1 MVRVSDVAPARHAG
15 NPNSWI
21 AADFV
26 PIFAIGLSC
35 CTALP
40 HNRNDMNRPVA
51 IASLAACIS
60 AVRAAPL
67 AVEFRSAANLGST
80 AIDQNGTS
88 FTVAGMSGIVRIHGD
103 EYAAIQNNSNRI
115 AKLIVT
121 LNADGSIASAAIKP
135 GIGGG
140 LTMAHSGDFEDIA
153 FPGVARNRVRLSE
166 ESSPEIREYD
176 FTSGASIRSIPR
188 PAVYANR
195 RSNFGFE
202 CLSLSR
208 TQMSMWSCNEEA
220 LSVDG
225 PLSTAS
231 AGTLVRI
238 LRYANDLPTPAPIAQ
253 FAYLTDPVH
262 GSFVSGSRSGVSQ
275 IVALPN
281 GKLLTLERSFGFG
294 SSFYQTRIYEVD
306 VSAASDV
313 SGLATL
319 VGTNFTKATKRL
331 LHTGDYTNLEG
342 LCLGPKLASGG
353 YALLGIIDDDD
364 PISVNRVVSFRLTG
378 DVDSTCPADLNEDG
392 VVDDADFIRFAQSYD
407 LLLDP
412 VGDLDLN
419 ETSDDEDFVL
429 FSAACDALVCP

>member
-1 MVRVSDVAPARHAG
+1 M
-15 NPNSWI
+15 
-21 AADFV
+21 
-26 PIFAIGLSC
+26 
-35 CTALP
+35 T
-40 HNRNDMNRPVA
+40 RPVA

-60 AVRAAPL
+60 ATHAAPL
-67 AVEFRSAANLGST
+67 GVEYRSGANLGST

-88 FTVAGMSGIVRIHGD
+88 FTVGGMSGIVRVHGN
-103 EYAAIQNNSNRI
+103 EYAAIQNNSSRI

-135 GIGGG
+135 GVGGG
-140 LTMAHSGDFEDIA
+140 LTISQSTDFEDIA
-153 FPGVARNRVRLSE
+153 FPGIAKNRMRISE
-166 ESSPEIREYD
+166 ESAPEIREYD
-176 FTSGASIRSIPR
+176 FTSGAYIRSIPR

-202 CLSLSR
+202 CLSLNR
-208 TQMSMWSCNEEA
+208 TQMSMWACNEEA

-238 LRYANDLPTPAPIAQ
+238 LKYNNDLPAPAPAAQ
-253 FAYLTDPVH
+253 FAYLTEPVH
-262 GSFVSGSRSGVSQ
+262 GAFISGSRSGVSQ
-275 IVALPN
+275 VVALPN
-281 GKLLTLERSFGFG
+281 GKLLALERSFGLG

-306 VSAASDV
+306 VSGATDV
-313 SGLATL
+313 SVLPTL
-319 VGTNFTKATKRL
+319 VGATYTRATKRL

-392 VVDDADFIRFAQSYD
+392 IVDDADFIRFAQSYD

-412 VGDLDLN
+412 VGDLNLD
-419 ETSDDEDFVL
+419 EATDDQDFVL
-429 FSAACDALVCP
+429 FASAYDQLLCP

>member
-1 MVRVSDVAPARHAG
+1 MTR
-15 NPNSWI
+15 
-21 AADFV
+21 
-26 PIFAIGLSC
+26 PI
-35 CTALP
+35 
-40 HNRNDMNRPVA
+40 A

-60 AVRAAPL
+60 ATHAAPL
-67 AVEFRSAANLGST
+67 GVEYRSGANLGST

-88 FTVAGMSGIVRIHGD
+88 FTVGGMSGIVRVHGN
-103 EYAAIQNNSNRI
+103 EYAAIQNNSSRI

-121 LNADGSIASAAIKP
+121 LNADGSIASAAIKS
-135 GIGGG
+135 GVGGG
-140 LTMAHSGDFEDIA
+140 LTTSQSTDFEDIA
-153 FPGVARNRVRLSE
+153 FPGIAKNRVRISE
-166 ESSPEIREYD
+166 ESVPEIREYD
-176 FTSGASIRSIPR
+176 FTSGAYIRSIPR

-202 CLSLSR
+202 CLSLNR
-208 TQMSMWSCNEEA
+208 TQMSMWACNEEA

-238 LRYANDLPTPAPIAQ
+238 LKYNNDLPTPAPAAQ
-253 FAYLTDPVH
+253 FAYLTEPVH
-262 GSFVSGSRSGVSQ
+262 GAFISGSRSGVSQ
-275 IVALPN
+275 VVALPN
-281 GKLLTLERSFGFG
+281 GKLLALERSFGLG

-306 VSAASDV
+306 VSGATDV
-313 SGLATL
+313 SGLPTL
-319 VGTNFTKATKRL
+319 VGATYTRATKRL

-392 VVDDADFIRFAQSYD
+392 IVDDADFIRFAQSYD

-412 VGDLDLN
+412 VGDLNLD
-419 ETSDDEDFVL
+419 EATDDEDFVL
-429 FSAACDALVCP
+429 FASAYDQLLCP